1 LDFRSHEFAA
11 QLALNLLLR
20 IRAHKSIFQ
29 VSGRNVMGRIFSQLA
44 TGLALVVGTALL
56 ASTMWAQDAA
66 TQSQPQPG
74 DQMQAQ
80 QAATTRTFAGKIV
93 KQGDKYVLRDVANK
107 VTYMLDAQDDLKAYE
122 GKEVTVIGSL
132 DSASRTI
139 HVQKVQ
145 APS

>member
-1 LDFRSHEFAA
+1 MR
-11 QLALNLLLR
+11 
-20 IRAHKSIFQ
+20 K
-29 VSGRNVMGRIFSQLA
+29 IFSQLA
-44 TGLALVVGTALL
+44 TGLTLVVGTVLL
-56 ASTMWAQDAA
+56 TSTMWAQDAA

-80 QAATTRTFAGKIV
+80 QAAATKTFAGKIV
-93 KQGDKYVLRDVANK
+93 KQGDKYVLRDAANK

-132 DSASRTI
+132 DVASHTI

>member
-1 LDFRSHEFAA
+1 
-11 QLALNLLLR
+11 
-20 IRAHKSIFQ
+20 
-29 VSGRNVMGRIFSQLA
+29 MGRIFSQLA